1 MHLNFQVTAGQT
13 NPTTPLSVFQ
23 TLHKIPY
30 KIPYNSP
37 PFLQPK
43 MYARICPFPFRRQAS
58 PPAPALSSVFILSRF
73 RSGVKLAGTEW
84 EVESLFRYSEFGGA
98 KEVRGE

>member
-1 MHLNFQVTAGQT
+1 MRLNFQVTAGQT

-23 TLHKIPY
+23 TLHN
-30 KIPYNSP
+30 IPYNSL

-58 PPAPALSSVFILSRF
+58 PPAPASSSVFILSRF
-73 RSGVKLAGTEW
+73 ILGVKLAVTEW
-84 EVESLFRYSEFGGA
+84 EVEGLFRYSEFVSA